1 MRDRK
6 QKIWGELVGVTV
18 TLAIILT
25 IVFFI

>member
-1 MRDRK
+1 MNRK